1 MKKKEEENS
10 APLTQKGEP
19 RKSNG
24 GRKSIFKND
33 EAGKMF
39 WLSLPETHYEEL
51 SVEMHKLRE
60 PYLKNDNEI

>member
-1 MKKKEEENS
+1 MKKKITSEI
-10 APLTQKGEP
+10 PLTQKGEP

-39 WLSLPETHYEEL
+39 WLSLPENHYEEL
-51 SVEMHKLRE
+51 SVEIHKLRE
-60 PYLKNDNEI
+60 PYLKRE